1 MGVIVFDYVSVKGWP
16 PDSSFSVV
24 SNFDMW
30 TIFLKI
36 EKFLR
41 VDFGDP
47 ASLVLIDNPLDCPGR
62 AFPGVKPTFESDN
75 EERALQ
81 TGCLVP
87 YDFGHDT
94 TIAYSR
100 RLWIIKCGCMG
111 VLFCGWFSKQCSKG

>member
-1 MGVIVFDYVSVKGWP
+1 MGVIVFDYVSIKGWP

-47 ASLVLIDNPLDCPGR
+47 AMCPSLS
-62 AFPGVKPTFESDN
+62 T
-75 EERALQ
+75 
-81 TGCLVP
+81 
-87 YDFGHDT
+87 
-94 TIAYSR
+94 
-100 RLWIIKCGCMG
+100 
-111 VLFCGWFSKQCSKG
+111 